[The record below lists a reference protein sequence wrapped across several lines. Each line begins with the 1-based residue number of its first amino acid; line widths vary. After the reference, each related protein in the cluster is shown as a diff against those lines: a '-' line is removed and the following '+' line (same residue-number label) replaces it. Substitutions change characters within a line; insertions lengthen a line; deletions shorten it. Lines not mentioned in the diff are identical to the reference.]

1 MIVVEKV
8 SPSAVGLR
16 AVGLLANASEEV
28 VQRLCADCVWRR
40 YRPGE
45 EIVAHNA
52 RDCDVYFIIAGSVRA
67 TAYSASGREV
77 TYRVMHA
84 GEWFGDFAA
93 IDNRP
98 RSAAVVAQTESLIAS
113 LRADHF
119 TGLLAREPAISDALI
134 LHLVGSVRELSERL
148 FALSTMGVEGRV
160 DAEILRLARDAGVT
174 ANRAVIRPAPT
185 HADLASRIG
194 TSREQVTRECSRLA
208 SAHVLERARGVLIVL
223 DVAGLEA
230 RVRAAI
236 R

>member
-8 SPSAVGLR
+8 SPRGRLR
-16 AVGLLANASEEV
+16 GGPGHASEEV
-28 VQRLCADCVWRR
+28 GGADCVWRR
-40 YRPGE
+40 FAP
-45 EIVAHNA
+45 A
-52 RDCDVYFIIAGSVRA
+52 RDRGAHAGTGGLHRGAVRA

-174 ANRAVIRPAPT
+174 ANRAVIRPAPP
-185 HADLASRIG
+185 ADLLGIG
-194 TSREQVTRECSRLA
+194 TSR
-208 SAHVLERARGVLIVL
+208 GK
-223 DVAGLEA
+223 
-230 RVRAAI
+230 
-236 R
+236 